1 MDDYGPEEKSRR
13 FTIFLLSG
21 SLPDRIHLV
30 GLGSDSNSYCRDLA
44 LEADR
49 DTDGSEF
56 DKRVDAKDTIAR
68 PLWAKGAIVLVG
80 SADSRRLHTALEAC
94 SIILDC
100 RYVVVAEECAS
111 RVFVSMAQMA
121 ELAPSSRDICRRKS
135 VVNKMHSFTVDP
147 ENFGE
152 HEDYALWQRHF
163 FFQDLLWRTGAFP
176 EDTEVEACLRAEMH
190 EYIKASSVPWSFC
203 FRNTKLKEGS
213 KDLKNAAQVAGKGA
227 EGDQDKKGGQHR
239 QDPGPDSTCAK
250 ELQSFEAPIREAP
263 APRYYHEAGWPRAH
277 GQFTAPVPHRGRGAP
292 APWAAAN
299 QSMWSVAPWVGYDSL
314 GEAPWGCY
322 APIPSHNTFWPSTWQ
337 DY

>member
-1 MDDYGPEEKSRR
+1 MFKTFACAMLAALTTAEADVAWESMGHFKLSHAAFPTISQYKDSEK
-13 FTIFLLSG
+13 FLLCSSFKAIG
-21 SLPDRIHLV
+21 
-30 GLGSDSNSYCRDLA
+30 
-44 LEADR
+44 
-49 DTDGSEF
+49 DGGIYVVPE
-56 DKRVDAKDTIAR
+56 I
-68 PLWAKGAIVLVG
+68 
-80 SADSRRLHTALEAC
+80 TALEAC

-100 RYVVVAEECAS
+100 RYVVVAEEVAS

-135 VVNKMHSFTVDP
+135 VVNKMRSFTVDP

-176 EDTEVEACLRAEMH
+176 EDTEVEACLRNEMH

-227 EGDQDKKGGQHR
+227 ESDQDKKGGQHR

-250 ELQSFEAPIREAP
+250 ELQSFEASIREAP

-299 QSMWSVAPWVGYDSL
+299 QPLWSVAPWVGYDSL